1 MLRVLHFL
9 DQIAMNNEAVL
20 LMEEGDGDV
29 QRDYDHALGLPDGYF
44 GPAEWRLLHRVTA
57 IQVKR

>member
-29 QRDYDHALGLPDGYF
+29 QRDYDHALGLP
-44 GPAEWRLLHRVTA
+44 
-57 IQVKR
+57 